1 MKKPGP
7 PGFFMG
13 RSRPRTQT
21 RGRDDRPT
29 HARLATMS
37 NLRKPVVRTVV
48 FADVVGSTGLYKTLG
63 DTVAA
68 RLMTHVTDAVSAAVH
83 GRGGQVVKTLGDGVL
98 AVFEHNTEAVNACS
112 DVQRTLANWGHTK
125 ATPIVVPLKIGLS
138 RGPVVLTPGDCFGD
152 AVNAA
157 ARLSDSAGGGQIL
170 ISDAVMEGLPLEL
183 LARLRSLGAIF
194 LRGYDVPVPVH
205 QIEWDAAWQNSQTLP
220 HQPTVISA
228 LTQLLNLCWLDTS
241 QDFTAEQ
248 SPIHI
253 GRTQAAEFAVND
265 IRVSRQHARIEWRGS
280 YFMLTDLSSNGTW
293 VRYNGQDNV
302 LALRRN
308 ECVLHGQGEI
318 CLGAKPT
325 DPTAPTVLFQI
336 HNS

>member
-1 MKKPGP
+1 
-7 PGFFMG
+7 MG
-13 RSRPRTQT
+13 A
-21 RGRDDRPT
+21 RGRLSALLPRPAACEIQSF
-29 HARLATMS
+29 HARLAAMS

-48 FADVVGSTGLYKTLG
+48 FADVVGSTGLYKSLG
-63 DTVAA
+63 DAVAA
-68 RLMTHVTDAVSAAVH
+68 KLMTSVTDAMSTAVSQFH
-83 GRGGQVVKTLGDGVL
+83 GQVVKTLGDGVL
-98 AVFEHNTEAVNACS
+98 AVFDNNAEAVHACS
-112 DVQRTLANWGHTK
+112 EVQRTLANWGHTGK
-125 ATPIVVPLKIGLS
+125 TPIAVPLKIGLS

-170 ISDAVMEGLPLEL
+170 VSDAVMEGLPLEL

-205 QIEWDAAWQNSQTLP
+205 QIEWDASWQNSQTLP
-220 HQPTVISA
+220 HQPTVLSA
-228 LTQLLNLCWLDTS
+228 VTQRLNLCWLDTA
-241 QDFTAEQ
+241 QDFSPEQ

-293 VRYNGQDNV
+293 VRYSSQDNV

-325 DPTAPTVLFQI
+325 DPTAPTVLFQL
-336 HNS
+336 HDA

>member
-1 MKKPGP
+1 
-7 PGFFMG
+7 
-13 RSRPRTQT
+13 
-21 RGRDDRPT
+21 
-29 HARLATMS
+29 MS
-37 NLRKPVVRTVV
+37 NLRKPVTRTVV
-48 FADVVGSTGLYKTLG
+48 FADVVGSTGLYKSLG
-63 DTVAA
+63 DATAA
-68 RLMTHVTDAVSAAVH
+68 KLMTSVTQAMSSAVSSH
-83 GRGGQVVKTLGDGVL
+83 RGHVVKTLGDGVL
-98 AVFEHNTEAVNACS
+98 AVFDNNADAVNACT
-112 DVQRTLANWGHTK
+112 DVQQTLALWGHSGQ
-125 ATPIVVPLKIGLS
+125 TPISVPLKIGLS

-170 ISDAVMEGLPLEL
+170 VSDGVMEGLPLDL

-205 QIEWDAAWQNSQTLP
+205 QVEWDASWQNSQTLP
-220 HQPTVISA
+220 HQPTVITA
-228 LTQLLNLCWLDTS
+228 LTQRLNLCWLDTS
-241 QDFTAEQ
+241 QDFSPEQ

-253 GRTQAAEFAVND
+253 GRTPAAEFSVND

-318 CLGAKPT
+318 CLGAKPN
-325 DPTAPTVLFQI
+325 DPTAPTVLFQL
-336 HNS
+336 HDS

>member
-1 MKKPGP
+1 
-7 PGFFMG
+7 
-13 RSRPRTQT
+13 
-21 RGRDDRPT
+21 
-29 HARLATMS
+29 MS

-68 RLMTHVTDAVSAAVH
+68 RLMTSVTDAVSAAVNAQH
-83 GRGGQVVKTLGDGVL
+83 GQVVKTLGDGVL
-98 AVFEHNTEAVNACS
+98 AVFENNTDAVNACCE
-112 DVQRTLANWGHTK
+112 VQRTLASWGRAK
-125 ATPIVVPLKIGLS
+125 ATPIVVPVKIGLS

-170 ISDAVMEGLPLEL
+170 ISDAVMEGLPLDL
-183 LARLRSLGAIF
+183 MARLRSLGAIF

-205 QIEWDAAWQNSQTLP
+205 QIEWDATWQNSQTLP
-220 HQPTVISA
+220 HQPTVISS
-228 LTQLLNLCWLDTS
+228 LTQILNLCWLDTS
-241 QDFTAEQ
+241 EDFTPDQ

-336 HNS
+336 HSS